1 VCELHLAGN
10 SVNRLGDA
18 ELVIDTHSGPVCEAV
33 WALYEFAIGQ
43 MGARPTLIE
52 WDSELPSLDVLV
64 GEADKAK
71 YILEKPHDL
80 AA

>member
-1 VCELHLAGN
+1 
-10 SVNRLGDA
+10 
-18 ELVIDTHSGPVCEAV
+18 
-33 WALYEFAIGQ
+33 

-71 YILEKPHDL
+71 YLLEKLHDL